1 MSITRNA
8 MALQIAGKVGLPHE
22 TVREILSMLLD
33 GIVEELEKTG
43 RVEWRGF
50 GVFTV
55 KACPPARK
63 RNPRTGESVM
73 VPAKKKVVFKVGK
86 LAFERLNGKGG
97 KAASGA
103 GGKRKGRKSS
113 SPD

>member
-8 MALQIAGKVGLPHE
+8 MATQIADKAGLSRE
-22 TVREILSMLLD
+22 TVREILSTLLD
-33 GIVEELEKTG
+33 GIAGELEKTG

-55 KACPPARK
+55 KSLPPTRK

-73 VPAKKKVVFKVGK
+73 VPARKKVVFRTGK
-86 LAFERLNGKGG
+86 LTFERLNGKSG
-97 KAASGA
+97 KTVPPT
-103 GGKRKGRKSS
+103 GRKRRDKAS
-113 SPD
+113 